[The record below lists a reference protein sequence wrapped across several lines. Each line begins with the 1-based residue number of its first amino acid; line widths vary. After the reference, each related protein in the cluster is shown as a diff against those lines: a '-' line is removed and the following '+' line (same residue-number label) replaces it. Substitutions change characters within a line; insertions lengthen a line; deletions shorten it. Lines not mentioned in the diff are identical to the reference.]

1 MDLTTDAGHSAGH
14 YHDDAPFA
22 EERDRYLRHCAECG
36 ATPFSLRTKRS
47 ELLWIATR
55 LGPDAS
61 SEGIDIEAL
70 RRIAIE
76 RQQAHG
82 PSPRRE
88 EWSISDD
95 LGFDFSAGGG
105 NRVPDSNIRAN
116 STSM

>member
-1 MDLTTDAGHSAGH
+1 MDLTTDAGH
-14 YHDDAPFA
+14 YHDDTPFA

-36 ATPFSLRTKRS
+36 ASPASLTIKRN

-70 RRIAIE
+70 RRIAVE
-76 RQQAHG
+76 RNK
-82 PSPRRE
+82 PKEPLPRRE
-88 EWSISDD
+88 ELSISDD
-95 LGFDFSAGGG
+95 LGFDFSAGGV
-105 NRVPDSNIRAN
+105 NRVPGLNIRAN